1 MADHLSDVIVFVEVA
16 RAGSFTLAAERR
28 GLTKS
33 AVSKAIS
40 RLEERLGDRLFTRS
54 TRRLA
59 LTASGDAYLASCVAA
74 LDILRDAEDA
84 LGGREASPKGRLR
97 VDMPS
102 VFGRRVLVPLL
113 ADLCLAHPGLQLT
126 LSFTDRLIDPIEE
139 GVDLVV
145 RFGRTADS
153 VGLIARTLVELPQH
167 ICAAPAYLERRGMPE
182 SLEDLDRHDCLVG
195 FRRGAPLRWSVRKD
209 GAALRLSPPPTHQI
223 EDGEAI
229 IAMAVAGLGL
239 CQMPASLVREQ
250 SAGGALVPL
259 LEAFRGPDV
268 PVQAVWPGTRQ
279 ASPRVRFLIDRL
291 AEYGRAGL
299 LG

>member
-16 RAGSFTLAAERR
+16 RAGSFTLAADRL

-33 AVSKAIS
+33 AVSKTIS
-40 RLEERLGDRLFTRS
+40 RLEERLGDRLLTRS

-74 LDILRDAEDA
+74 LDILRDAEEA
-84 LGGREASPKGRLR
+84 LGGYEASPKGRLR
-97 VDMPS
+97 MDMPS
-102 VFGRRVLVPLL
+102 AFGRRVLVPLL
-113 ADLCLAHPGLQLT
+113 ADLCLAHPALQLT

-139 GVDLVV
+139 GVDLVI
-145 RFGRTADS
+145 RFGRTADTS
-153 VGLIARTLVELPQH
+153 GLVAKTLVAFPHH
-167 ICAAPAYLERRGMPE
+167 ICASPAYLERRGTPE
-182 SLEDLDRHDCLVG
+182 HLEDLDRHDCLVG
-195 FRRGAPLRWSVRKD
+195 SRRGAPLRWSVRKD
-209 GAALRLSPPPTHQI
+209 GADVRISPPPTHQI

-239 CQMPASLVREQ
+239 CQMPAPLVRDQ
-250 SAGGALVPL
+250 LASGALVPV
-259 LEAFRGPDV
+259 LEASRGPDV

-279 ASPRVRFLIDRL
+279 ASPRVRFVVDRL
-291 AEYGRAGL
+291 AEHGRAGL